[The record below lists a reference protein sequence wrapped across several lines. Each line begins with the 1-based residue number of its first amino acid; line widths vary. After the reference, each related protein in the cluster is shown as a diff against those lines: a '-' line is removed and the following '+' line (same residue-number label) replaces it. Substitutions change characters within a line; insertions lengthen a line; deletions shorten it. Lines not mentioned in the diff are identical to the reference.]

1 MAKPK
6 ILYLCHRIPYPPNK
20 GDKIRSFNL
29 LKELSLHFEVFLGCF
44 VDDEFDWQYADKLAN
59 WCTEFKCLPQHKLVA
74 KLKGLTSFLTGK
86 AITEPYY
93 YDAQMQRWVDKTIE
107 KYQIE
112 QVFIFSSAMAQF
124 VDKPLYNK
132 LHRVIDFVDVDSD
145 KWRQY
150 AESHKG
156 LMKWVYQRE
165 HQKLQQAE
173 QRYCER
179 FDHSLFVSPDEAL
192 LFRNL
197 MPAVCSDKIGHLLN
211 GVDVD
216 FFEPAQAAAIVDTEV
231 PLNRRYLVFTGAMD
245 YWANVDAVRWFADEV
260 WPRLHT
266 AAPDLHFI
274 IAGGN
279 PTAEVKA
286 LAQRPNI
293 IVTGRVKDVRP
304 YIDKALFVVA
314 PLRIARGIQNKVLEA
329 MALNKV
335 VVATDMAME
344 GINAP
349 QSTWLRQTDAAETFA
364 GYCLDLLQN
373 PVTNCGARQWVI
385 DHFTWQATLAPL
397 QQLAG
402 KK

>member
-29 LKELSLHFEVFLGCF
+29 LKALSEHFEVFLGCF

-59 WCTEFKCLPQHKLVA
+59 WCIEYQCLPQHKVVA

-93 YDAQMQRWVDKTIE
+93 YDARMQRWVDEAIDKH
-107 KYQIE
+107 QIE

-124 VDKPLYNK
+124 VDKPLYDK

-150 AESHKG
+150 AQAHQG

-173 QRYCER
+173 QGYCER
-179 FDHSLFVSPDEAL
+179 FDHSLFVSPDEAQ
-192 LFRNL
+192 LFRSL
-197 MPAVCSDKIGHLLN
+197 MPQACSNKIGHLLN

-216 FFEPAQAAAIVDTEV
+216 FFAPALAATITETEV
-231 PLNRRYLVFTGAMD
+231 PLNKRYLVFTGAMD

-260 WPRLHT
+260 WPGLLAKT
-266 AAPDLHFI
+266 PDLHFI

-279 PTAEVKA
+279 PTAEVKE
-286 LAQRPNI
+286 LGKRTNI
-293 IVTGRVKDVRP
+293 VVTGRVKDVRP
-304 YIDKALFVVA
+304 YIAQALFVVA

-349 QSTWLRQTDAAETFA
+349 QSAWLRQTDAADAFTA
-364 GYCLDLLQN
+364 YCLDLLEH
-373 PVTNCGARQWVI
+373 PVAECGARQWVI
-385 DHFTWQATLAPL
+385 DHFTWQATLTPL
-397 QQLAG
+397 TTLAT
-402 KK
+402 KA

>member
-20 GDKIRSFNL
+20 GDKIRSFNV
-29 LKELSLHFEVFLGCF
+29 LKALAEYFEVYLGCF
-44 VDDEFDWQYADKLAN
+44 VDDEYDWQYQDRLTS
-59 WCTEFKCLPQHKLVA
+59 WCSEYKCLPQHKTLA

-86 AITEPYY
+86 SITEPYY
-93 YDAQMQRWVDKTIE
+93 FDARMQLWVDETI
-107 KYQIE
+107 KKHQITK
-112 QVFIFSSAMAQF
+112 VFIFSSAMAQY
-124 VDKPLYNK
+124 VDQAKYSH

-150 AESHKG
+150 AQSHQG

-165 HQKLQQAE
+165 HHKLQQAE
-173 QRYCER
+173 QKYCER
-179 FDHSLFVSPDEAL
+179 FNHSVFVSPDEAA
-192 LFRNL
+192 LFRSL
-197 MPAVCSDKIGHLLN
+197 MPSACSEKITHLLN

-216 FFEPAQAAAIVDTEV
+216 FFAPEQAATVTATEV

-260 WPRLHT
+260 WPALVAT
-266 AAPDLHFI
+266 QPDLHFI

-286 LAQRPNI
+286 LALKHNI
-293 IVTGRVKDVRP
+293 VVTGRVKDVRP
-304 YIDKALFVVA
+304 YIQHALFVVA

-329 MALNKV
+329 MSLNKA

-349 QSTWLRQTDAAETFA
+349 QSPWLRQTDSAETFIA
-364 GYCLDLLQN
+364 YCMDLLQN
-373 PVTNCGARQWVI
+373 PVDDIGARQWVI
-385 DHFTWQATLAPL
+385 ENFTWQATLAPL
-397 QQLAG
+397 QQLVTEA
-402 KK
+402 

>member
-1 MAKPK
+1 
-6 ILYLCHRIPYPPNK
+6 
-20 GDKIRSFNL
+20 
-29 LKELSLHFEVFLGCF
+29 
-44 VDDEFDWQYADKLAN
+44 
-59 WCTEFKCLPQHKLVA
+59 
-74 KLKGLTSFLTGK
+74 
-86 AITEPYY
+86 
-93 YDAQMQRWVDKTIE
+93 MQRWVDETID
-107 KYQIE
+107 KHQIE

-124 VDKPLYNK
+124 VDKPIYNK

-150 AESHKG
+150 AESHQG

-173 QRYCER
+173 QKYCER
-179 FDHSLFVSPDEAL
+179 FAHSLFVSPDEAL

-197 MPAVCSDKIGHLLN
+197 MPQALSNKVGHLLN

-216 FFEPAQAAAIVDTEV
+216 FFEPVQAASITETEV

-260 WPRLHT
+260 WPGLLAKT
-266 AAPDLHFI
+266 PDLHFI

-279 PTAEVKA
+279 PTAEVKE
-286 LAQRPNI
+286 LGKRTNI
-293 IVTGRVKDVRP
+293 VVTGRVKDVRP
-304 YIDKALFVVA
+304 YIAQALFVVA

-329 MALNKV
+329 MSLNKV

-349 QSTWLRQTDAAETFA
+349 QSAWLRQTDAAESFTA
-364 GYCLDLLQN
+364 YCLDLLEH
-373 PVTNCGARQWVI
+373 PVAECGARQWVI

-397 QQLAG
+397 RALAT
-402 KK
+402 KA